1 MSGEFSIANGVRQGD
16 VLAPTLFNLF
26 FDSVI
31 CMALR
36 KHPAN
41 GLTVLFNPAADLVG
55 CRKLMHHRTQIPD
68 LDYADDMCL
77 VSNSMDKLEEMS
89 MDMDES
95 CSEMGLTISA
105 RKTKI
110 MAVLPTP
117 QAGQQ
122 QEQPR
127 QVQLQRTDDTVDV
140 VEEFEYLGS
149 TIASD
154 CGSKALRIT

>member
-1 MSGEFSIANGVRQGD
+1 
-16 VLAPTLFNLF
+16 
-26 FDSVI
+26 
-31 CMALR
+31 
-36 KHPAN
+36 
-41 GLTVLFNPAADLVG
+41 
-55 CRKLMHHRTQIPD
+55 
-68 LDYADDMCL
+68 
-77 VSNSMDKLEEMS
+77 

-122 QEQPR
+122 HEQPR

-149 TIASD
+149 TVASD
-154 CGSKALRIT
+154 CGLDKEVSA